1 MKKLVKKIALPGA
14 ILAFA
19 MVLFGVSAYAGEAF
33 KLWEQHT
40 AGRQYEDD
48 IRNSINELATRIQTL
63 KGQVQNAQTDKTNL
77 ENVLKQELGTS
88 DVSDVNKIREAI
100 QAKDRLIQQLNG
112 IKENLERDKENLEK
126 SKKDLEDSKTS
137 TNTAEHN
144 REIEK
149 AENAMSRLREH
160 AVNTKDRQDLQVPV
174 Q

>member
-1 MKKLVKKIALPGA
+1 MKKIALPGA

-19 MVLFGVSAYAGEAF
+19 MVLFGVSAYAGETF

-112 IKENLERDKENLEK
+112 IKENLEK

>member
-1 MKKLVKKIALPGA
+1 MKNLVTKIALPGA

-19 MVLFGVSAYAGEAF
+19 MVLFGVSAYAGETF

-160 AVNTKDRQDLQVPV
+160 AVNTKDRQELQVPV

>member
-1 MKKLVKKIALPGA
+1 M
-14 ILAFA
+14 
-19 MVLFGVSAYAGEAF
+19 GVSAYAGETF

>member
-19 MVLFGVSAYAGEAF
+19 MVLFGVSAYAGETF

-112 IKENLERDKENLEK
+112 IKENLEK
-126 SKKDLEDSKTS
+126 SKKALEDSKTS

-144 REIEK
+144 REIAT

>member
-19 MVLFGVSAYAGEAF
+19 MVLFGVSAYAGETF

>member
-19 MVLFGVSAYAGEAF
+19 MVLFGVSAYAGETF

-144 REIEK
+144 REIEE

>member
-1 MKKLVKKIALPGA
+1 MKKLVKKIALPGT

-19 MVLFGVSAYAGEAF
+19 MVLFGVSAYAGETF

-88 DVSDVNKIREAI
+88 DVSDVNKVREAI

>member
-1 MKKLVKKIALPGA
+1 MKKIALPGA

-19 MVLFGVSAYAGEAF
+19 MVLFGVSAYAGETF

>member
-1 MKKLVKKIALPGA
+1 MKKIALPGA
-14 ILAFA
+14 IIAFA
-19 MVLFGVSAYAGEAF
+19 MVLFGVSAYAGETF

-112 IKENLERDKENLEK
+112 IKENLERDKENLE
-126 SKKDLEDSKTS
+126 DSKTS

>member
-1 MKKLVKKIALPGA
+1 M
-14 ILAFA
+14 
-19 MVLFGVSAYAGEAF
+19 
-33 KLWEQHT
+33 
-40 AGRQYEDD
+40 
-48 IRNSINELATRIQTL
+48 
-63 KGQVQNAQTDKTNL
+63 QNAQTDKTNL

>member
-1 MKKLVKKIALPGA
+1 M
-14 ILAFA
+14 
-19 MVLFGVSAYAGEAF
+19 
-33 KLWEQHT
+33 
-40 AGRQYEDD
+40 
-48 IRNSINELATRIQTL
+48 
-63 KGQVQNAQTDKTNL
+63 
-77 ENVLKQELGTS
+77 
-88 DVSDVNKIREAI
+88 NKIREAI

>member
-1 MKKLVKKIALPGA
+1 MKNLVTKIALPGA

-19 MVLFGVSAYAGEAF
+19 MVLFGVSAYAGETF

>member
-19 MVLFGVSAYAGEAF
+19 MVLFGVSAYAGETF

-112 IKENLERDKENLEK
+112 IKENLEK

>member
-1 MKKLVKKIALPGA
+1 MKKIALPGA

-19 MVLFGVSAYAGEAF
+19 MVLFGVSAYAGETF
-33 KLWEQHT
+33 KLWWEQHT

-48 IRNSINELATRIQTL
+48 VRNSINELATRIQTL

>member
-1 MKKLVKKIALPGA
+1 MKKIALPGA
-14 ILAFA
+14 IIAFA
-19 MVLFGVSAYAGEAF
+19 MVLFGVSAYAGETF

>member
-19 MVLFGVSAYAGEAF
+19 MVLFGVSAYAGETF

-112 IKENLERDKENLEK
+112 IKLTNIKG
-126 SKKDLEDSKTS
+126 ED
-137 TNTAEHN
+137 
-144 REIEK
+144 
-149 AENAMSRLREH
+149 
-160 AVNTKDRQDLQVPV
+160 
-174 Q
+174 

>member
-1 MKKLVKKIALPGA
+1 MKKIALPGA

-19 MVLFGVSAYAGEAF
+19 MVLFGVSAYAGETF

-100 QAKDRLIQQLNG
+100 QVKDRLIQQLNG

>member
-1 MKKLVKKIALPGA
+1 MKNLVKKIALPGA

-19 MVLFGVSAYAGEAF
+19 MVLFGVSAYAGETF

-112 IKENLERDKENLEK
+112 IKENLEK

>member
-1 MKKLVKKIALPGA
+1 MLDDQLQHHKKKLNSLKHLT
-14 ILAFA
+14 
-19 MVLFGVSAYAGEAF
+19 S
-33 KLWEQHT
+33 
-40 AGRQYEDD
+40 GR
-48 IRNSINELATRIQTL
+48 
-63 KGQVQNAQTDKTNL
+63 
-77 ENVLKQELGTS
+77 
-88 DVSDVNKIREAI
+88 
-100 QAKDRLIQQLNG
+100 
-112 IKENLERDKENLEK
+112 KENLERDKENLEK